1 MKVIAIII
9 AKITLIVGR
18 ILNRGSSLPG
28 YIARR
33 ISPNILGQLKQPP
46 NIVMVTGTNGK
57 TSTTHFISSI
67 MERAS
72 YKVAH
77 NREGANMPQGITTVL
92 IENSSLSGVIDAD
105 VSVLEVDEGFLKTIT
120 DEITPDYLVLT
131 NLFEDQLDRF
141 GNLEEVANKIKNAVP
156 KKTKLIINAND
167 PLLVKIGKDLI
178 ENEKIYYG
186 VEGLELKVEKNEI
199 KCPNCSKELNYDK
212 LYYDKIGYYSCC
224 CGFKTPEIDY
234 LATDVNLAE
243 KTFMLNGHRFT
254 SAYGSDYFIYNIL
267 AAISYAKEMGITDT
281 IIEKAIKDYKIG
293 SGRMESITF
302 GRHNT
307 ILNLVKNPAGLN
319 RSIEYIDKNQ
329 GDDYYL
335 LISVNNRPADGED
348 TTWLKSVNYQPLQA
362 DKLKT
367 IYIFGEAVQ
376 DLRGALIESGID
388 TSKIEVIE
396 DLEVTLTKLKN
407 SQEKTYFLTN
417 YTAMERVSKAI
428 ESM

>member
-18 ILNRGSSLPG
+18 ILKRGSSLPG

-46 NIVMVTGTNGK
+46 NVVMVTGTNGK

-67 MERAS
+67 MEKAS

-77 NREGANMPQGITTVL
+77 NKEGANMPQGITTVL
-92 IENSSLSGVIDAD
+92 IENANLSGVIDAD
-105 VSVLEVDEGFLKTIT
+105 VSVLEVDEGFLKSVT
-120 DEITPDYLVLT
+120 DEIAPNYLVLT

-141 GNLEEVANKIKNAVP
+141 GNLEVVANKIKNAVP

-167 PLLVKIGKDLI
+167 PLLVKIGRDLI
-178 ENEKIYYG
+178 DNEKIYYG
-186 VEGLELKVEKNEI
+186 VDGLEAKNENPGV
-199 KCPNCSKELNYDK
+199 KCPNCSNELHYDK
-212 LYYDKIGYYSCC
+212 LYYDKIGYYSCS

-234 LATDVNLAE
+234 LATDVNLTE
-243 KTFMLNGHRFT
+243 KTFMLDGHKYK
-254 SAYGSDYFIYNIL
+254 SAYGADYFIYNTL

-293 SGRMESITF
+293 SGRMEGVTF
-302 GRHNT
+302 GKHNT

-329 GDDYYL
+329 GDDYFL

-348 TTWLKSVNYQPLQA
+348 TSWLKSVNYEPLKA
-362 DKLKT
+362 EKLKS
-367 IYIFGEAVQ
+367 IFIFGEAVE
-376 DLRGALIESGID
+376 DLNQALLEANINPD
-388 TSKIEVIE
+388 KIEVIE
-396 DLEVTLTKLKN
+396 DLEVTLTKLKK
-407 SQEKTYFLTN
+407 SEEKTYFLTN
-417 YTAMERVSKAI
+417 YTAMERVSKAL
-428 ESM
+428 ESI